1 MSVIELTS
9 VGWLVGSLTG
19 LLVGLVMGFC
29 VIGSEE
35 WSEQNV
41 RGHCCKT
48 KQSLDGK
55 EEV

>member
-1 MSVIELTS
+1 MKLTL
-9 VGWLVGSLTG
+9 VGWLVGSLVG
-19 LLVGLVMGFC
+19 LRVGLVVGSC

-35 WSEQNV
+35 WAEQNV